1 MTYSL
6 PNTYKAAVVETVG
19 GPIVLKDLPMK
30 QPGPGQILIK
40 VLACGVC
47 GTDEYVQQGV
57 LPHPYPIVMGHE
69 FVGDV
74 VAVGSDAT
82 TRFRL
87 GDRVGGAWH
96 GGHDSV
102 CRSCQR
108 GEFQMCDNA
117 VANGVSF
124 DGGYA
129 EYALLR
135 AEAAVPLPRDADP
148 AATAPFLCA
157 GVTVFNGMRKMHV
170 EQGNL
175 VAVQG
180 LGGLGHL
187 AVQYARAMGYR
198 VVAISSGAAKRE
210 FAAKLGAHEYVDSS
224 AQDPVEALVGMGGAA
239 LIVATA
245 PNATAIGHL
254 AGGLQAQGKLLV
266 LPIVGPLTVDSAA
279 LVLKGASVT
288 GWPCGHALDSVET
301 VEFAKTHGIACLIEK
316 FPLSEAQ
323 KAFDH
328 MASGKV
334 RFREVLTM
342 DYD

>member
-1 MTYSL
+1 MASNL
-6 PNTYKAAVVETVG
+6 PETYKAAVVETVG
-19 GPIVLKDLPMK
+19 GPLVLKDLPMK
-30 QPGPGQILIK
+30 QAGPGQILVK
-40 VLACGVC
+40 VLACGIC
-47 GTDEYVQQGV
+47 GTDKFEQQGM
-57 LPHPYPIVMGHE
+57 LPHPSPIVMGHE

-74 VAVGSDAT
+74 VAVGSDV
-82 TRFRL
+82 TRFAI

-96 GGHDSV
+96 GGHDNV

-108 GEFQMCDNA
+108 GAFQMCDNA
-117 VANGVSF
+117 VVNGVSF

-129 EYALLR
+129 EYAVLR
-135 AEAAVPLPRDADP
+135 VEAAVPLSRDADP

-157 GVTVFNGMRKMHV
+157 GVTVFNGIRKMHV

-198 VVAISSGAAKRE
+198 VVAISSGAAKKE
-210 FAAKLGAHEYVDSS
+210 FAAKLGAHEYIDSS
-224 AQDPVEALVGMGGAA
+224 TKDPVEALTRMGGAA

-245 PNATAIGHL
+245 PNPAAIGKL
-254 AGGLQAQGKLLV
+254 AGGLQTQGKLLV
-266 LPIVGPLTVDSAA
+266 LPIVGPIEVDTAA
-279 LVLKGASVT
+279 LVLKGVSVV

-301 VEFAKTHGIACLIEK
+301 VEFAKRHNIDCLIER
-316 FPLSEAQ
+316 FPLTEAQ
-323 KAFDH
+323 EAFDH

-334 RFREVLTM
+334 RFRAVLTM
-342 DYD
+342 E